1 MIKKVVLIISVVIC
15 INASDIVVDNDTGL
29 MWQDSSTIVKK
40 DWQGAKEY
48 CNNLSLGGY
57 DDWRLPH
64 MDELVSIT
72 DKKRYDPAIKDIF
85 NNTKSNWYW
94 SNTQAKF
101 NSSRAWIVNF
111 DDGNDN
117 WSNKSYDDCVR
128 CVR

>member
-1 MIKKVVLIISVVIC
+1 MIKKIVLIISVVIC

-29 MWQDSSTIVKK
+29 MWQDSSTIVEK

-64 MDELVSIT
+64 IDELVSIT
-72 DKKRYDPAIKDIF
+72 DKNRYNPAIKDIF
-85 NNTKSNWYW
+85 NNTKNDWYW
-94 SNTQAKF
+94 SNTQVKS
-101 NSSRAWIVNF
+101 NSSLAWVVSF
-111 DDGNDN
+111 SSGRVS
-117 WSNKSYDDCVR
+117 WSYKSNANYVR